1 MSGDANG
8 WRHAAGRT
16 AAADLDEYRLVVWKG
31 RAGRVRT
38 FVFHDPVDAL
48 AAAVDY
54 LKRGYQVRLGD
65 ETVEHFK
72 SQPHAINPAWLPSAA
87 DWNLINGVLG
97 RAATMPGFFHA
108 DAEPVARA
116 RVERLRAQIVDTIDR
131 IARHM

>member
-1 MSGDANG
+1 MTSADWKRARGQ
-8 WRHAAGRT
+8 T

-54 LKRGYQVRLGD
+54 LKGGYQVRLGD
-65 ETVEHFK
+65 ETVEHFR
-72 SQPHAINPAWLPSAA
+72 SQPHAADRAWLPDAA
-87 DWNLINGVLG
+87 DWSLINGVLG
-97 RAATMPGFFHA
+97 RALLVRGFFHV

-116 RVERLRAQIVDTIDR
+116 RVERLRVQIADTIDR